1 MGWKSE
7 GSDMYTRGN
16 YTVNATPRFRLL
28 SDDQIDELHQATLE
42 LMRRT
47 GVQVEE
53 PAAIEVFARAGCWID
68 GRRVRFPAHLVE
80 WAIRAS
86 PSRVMLCDR
95 LGRPAVALQG
105 ERAYFGTGSDT
116 PNIVDPS
123 TGERRLV
130 KKDDVAA
137 TSRLLDALPHL
148 SFMMCSG
155 IASDVPAAV
164 SDLHHFQVMAANTVK
179 PIVFTAWSLENLKV
193 IVEMAELVAGGAGE
207 LERSPFCALYTEP
220 ISPLKLGPEAVQ
232 KLMYM
237 AEKGLP
243 TVFTPGLLT
252 GASGPVTIAG
262 GLVQGNAEML
272 AGFVLAQLIREGTPL
287 IYGGG
292 VLPIDMRTT
301 LMSYASPEFMM
312 GACALKDM
320 ARRYRL
326 PMFHFAGCSDAKTF
340 DQQASLEGALWVML
354 AALNGGN
361 LVHDMGYIDNG
372 LTTSYQQLV
381 VMDEVVGLVAR
392 FMEGIEVTEETMAL
406 EVIDQ
411 VGPGGQYLA
420 EEHTLRHFRRNW
432 FPTLLDRS
440 NYSAWCENG
449 KQSLGERAAAR
460 ARQLLETHKPTP
472 LPSKVSGRLADLV
485 ARAGQRSLPA

>member
-1 MGWKSE
+1 
-7 GSDMYTRGN
+7 MYIRGN
-16 YTVNATPRFRLL
+16 HTVNVTPQFRML
-28 SDDQIDELHQATLE
+28 SDDQITELHQATLE

-53 PAAIEVFARAGCWID
+53 PAAIELFARGGCWID

-80 WAIRAS
+80 WAIGVT

-95 LGRPAVALQG
+95 LGQPAVALEG

-116 PNIVDPS
+116 PNIIDPY
-123 TGERRLV
+123 TGERRPA
-130 KKDDVAA
+130 KKEDVAR
-137 TSRLLDALPHL
+137 TSRLVDALPHL

-155 IASDVPAAV
+155 IASDVPASL
-164 SDLHHFQVMAANTVK
+164 SDIHHFEAMAGNTVK
-179 PIVFTAWSLENLKV
+179 PIVFTAWSLENLKI
-193 IVEMAELVAGGAGE
+193 IVEMAERIAGGA
-207 LERSPFCALYTEP
+207 ERLQRNPFCALYTEP
-220 ISPLKLGPEAVQ
+220 ISPLKLGLEATQ

-252 GASGPVTIAG
+252 GANGPVTIAG

-272 AGFVLAQLIREGTPL
+272 AGFVLAELIREGTPL
-287 IYGGG
+287 VYGGG

-312 GACALKDM
+312 AACALKDM
-320 ARRYRL
+320 ARHYRL

-340 DQQASLEGALWVML
+340 DQQATLEGALWVML

-406 EVIDQ
+406 DVIDQ
-411 VGPGGQYLA
+411 VGPGGHFLS
-420 EEHTLRHFRRNW
+420 EEHTLKHFRRNW

-440 NYSAWCENG
+440 SYSTWSEG
-449 KQSLGERAAAR
+449 GMPSLGARAAAL
-460 ARQLLETHKPTP
+460 ARELLEKHKPTP
-472 LPSKVSGRLADLV
+472 LPVDVADRLAV
-485 ARAGQRSLPA
+485 IIARAGDRISSR

>member
-1 MGWKSE
+1 
-7 GSDMYTRGN
+7 MYTRSN
-16 YTVNATPRFRLL
+16 HTVNLSPRFRML
-28 SDDQIDELHQATLE
+28 SDDQIAELHQATLE

-53 PAAIEVFARAGCWID
+53 PKAIEIFARAGCWID

-80 WAIRAS
+80 RAIRAT
-86 PSRVMLCDR
+86 PSRVMLCNR
-95 LGRPAVALQG
+95 LGEPAVALQG

-116 PNIVDPS
+116 PNIIDAYS
-123 TGERRLV
+123 GERRLV
-130 KKDDVAA
+130 KKQDVAR
-137 TSRLLDALPHL
+137 TSLLLDALPHL

-155 IASDVPAAV
+155 IASDVPAST
-164 SDLHHFQVMAANTVK
+164 SDLHHFEAMAANTVK

-193 IVEMAELVAGGAGE
+193 IVEMAELVAGGAE
-207 LERSPFCALYTEP
+207 KLQRSPFCALYTEP
-220 ISPLKLGPEAVQ
+220 ISPLKLGPEATQ

-287 IYGGG
+287 VYGGG

-312 GACALKDM
+312 ATCALKDM
-320 ARRYRL
+320 ARHYRL

-340 DQQASLEGALWVML
+340 DQQASLEGALWIML

-392 FMEGIEVTEETMAL
+392 FMEGIEVSEETMAVD
-406 EVIDQ
+406 VIDQ
-411 VGPGGQYLA
+411 VGPAGNFLA
-420 EEHTLRHFRRNW
+420 EEHTLRHFRKNW

-440 NYSAWCENG
+440 NYTAWCENG
-449 KQSLGERAAAR
+449 KLTLGARAASR
-460 ARQLLETHKPTP
+460 AKELLETHKPAP
-472 LPSKVSGRLADLV
+472 LPAEVAARLAAIV
-485 ARAGQRSLPA
+485 ARAERRLVSS

>member
-1 MGWKSE
+1 
-7 GSDMYTRGN
+7 MYVRGN
-16 YTVNATPRFRLL
+16 HTVNVTPQFRML
-28 SDDQIDELHQATLE
+28 SDDQIAELHQATLE

-53 PAAIEVFARAGCWID
+53 RAATEVFARAGCWVD
-68 GRRVRFPAHLVE
+68 GHRVRFPAHLVE
-80 WAIRAS
+80 WAIRVA
-86 PSRVMLCDR
+86 PSRVMLCNR
-95 LGRPAVALQG
+95 EGQPAVALQG

-116 PNIVDPS
+116 PNIVDPY
-123 TGERRLV
+123 TGERRPV
-130 KKDDVAA
+130 KKEDVAK

-155 IASDVPAAV
+155 IASDVPSST
-164 SDLHHFQVMAANTVK
+164 SDIHHFEAMACNTTK
-179 PIVFTAWSLENLKV
+179 PIVFTAWSLDNVKA
-193 IVEMAELVAGGAGE
+193 IIEMAELIAGGAE
-207 LERSPFCALYTEP
+207 KLQRSPFCALYTEP
-220 ISPLKLGPEAVQ
+220 ISPLKLGPEATQ

-243 TVFTPGLLT
+243 VVFTPGVLT

-272 AGFVLAQLIREGTPL
+272 AGFVLAELVREGTPL

-292 VLPIDMRTT
+292 VLPIDMGST

-320 ARRYRL
+320 ARHYRL

-381 VMDEVVGLVAR
+381 VMDEVVGMVAR
-392 FMEGIEVTEETMAL
+392 FMEGIEITEETMAL
-406 EVIDQ
+406 DVIDH
-411 VGPGGQYLA
+411 VGPGGHFLA
-420 EEHTLRHFRRNW
+420 EEHTLKHFRRNW

-440 NYSAWCENG
+440 SYSTWSENG
-449 KQSLGERAAAR
+449 KPSLGDRAAAR
-460 ARQLLETHKPTP
+460 ARELLETHEPTP
-472 LPSKVSGRLADLV
+472 LPDEVIQGLAAIT
-485 ARAGQRSLPA
+485 ARVER

>member
-1 MGWKSE
+1 
-7 GSDMYTRGN
+7 
-16 YTVNATPRFRLL
+16 
-28 SDDQIDELHQATLE
+28 
-42 LMRRT
+42 
-47 GVQVEE
+47 
-53 PAAIEVFARAGCWID
+53 
-68 GRRVRFPAHLVE
+68 
-80 WAIRAS
+80 
-86 PSRVMLCDR
+86 
-95 LGRPAVALQG
+95 
-105 ERAYFGTGSDT
+105 
-116 PNIVDPS
+116 
-123 TGERRLV
+123 
-130 KKDDVAA
+130 
-137 TSRLLDALPHL
+137 
-148 SFMMCSG
+148 
-155 IASDVPAAV
+155 
-164 SDLHHFQVMAANTVK
+164 
-179 PIVFTAWSLENLKV
+179 
-193 IVEMAELVAGGAGE
+193 
-207 LERSPFCALYTEP
+207 
-220 ISPLKLGPEAVQ
+220 
-232 KLMYM
+232 MYM
-237 AEKGLP
+237 AGKGLP

-320 ARRYRL
+320 ARHYRL

>member
-1 MGWKSE
+1 
-7 GSDMYTRGN
+7 MYVRGN
-16 YTVNATPRFRLL
+16 YAVNVTPRFRML
-28 SDDQIDELHQATLE
+28 SDDQIVELHQATLE

-53 PAAIEVFARAGCWID
+53 PTAIEVFARAGCWVD

-80 WAIRAS
+80 WAIGVAPR
-86 PSRVMLCDR
+86 RVMLCDR

-116 PNIVDPS
+116 PNIIDPY
-123 TGERRLV
+123 TGERRRV
-130 KKDDVAA
+130 KKEDVAR

-155 IASDVPAAV
+155 IASDVPAST
-164 SDLHHFQVMAANTVK
+164 SDIHHFEAMACNTVK
-179 PIVFTAWSLENLKV
+179 PIVFTAWSLKNLKD
-193 IVEMAELVAGGAGE
+193 IIEMAELIAGGAE
-207 LERSPFCALYTEP
+207 KLQRNPFCALYTEP
-220 ISPLKLGPEAVQ
+220 ISPLKLGPEATQ
-232 KLMYM
+232 KLVYM

-243 TVFTPGLLT
+243 TVFTPAVLT

-272 AGFVLAQLIREGTPL
+272 AGFVLAELIREGAPL

-292 VLPIDMRTT
+292 VLPIDMGTT

-312 GACALKDM
+312 GVCGLKDM
-320 ARRYRL
+320 ARHYQL

-354 AALNGGN
+354 AALSGGN

-381 VMDEVVGLVAR
+381 VMDEVVGMVAR
-392 FMEGIEVTEETMAL
+392 FMEGIEITEETMAL
-406 EVIDQ
+406 DVIDQ
-411 VGPGGQYLA
+411 VGPGGHFLG
-420 EEHTLRHFRRNW
+420 EEHTLKHFRKNW

-440 NYSAWCENG
+440 TYSAWCENG
-449 KQSLGERAAAR
+449 KASLGDRAAAR
-460 ARQLLETHKPTP
+460 AKKLLETHQPTP
-472 LPSKVSGRLADLV
+472 LSDEVIKRLAAII
-485 ARAGQRSLPA
+485 ARAET

>member
-1 MGWKSE
+1 
-7 GSDMYTRGN
+7 MYIRSN
-16 YTVNATPRFRLL
+16 HTVNVTPRFRIL
-28 SDDQIDELHQATLE
+28 SDDQIAELHQATLE

-47 GVQVEE
+47 GVQVED
-53 PAAIEVFARAGCWID
+53 PAPIEVFARAGCWID
-68 GRRVRFPAHLVE
+68 GRRVRFPSHLVD
-80 WAIRAS
+80 WAIGVA

-95 LGRPAVALQG
+95 LGQPAVALQG

-116 PNIVDPS
+116 PNIVDPY
-123 TGERRLV
+123 TGERRPV
-130 KKDDVAA
+130 NKEDVAK
-137 TSRLLDALPHL
+137 TSRLVDVLPHL

-155 IASDVPAAV
+155 IASDVPASI
-164 SDLHHFQVMAANTVK
+164 SDIHHFEAMAGNTTK
-179 PIVFTAWSLENLKV
+179 PIVFTAWNLDNLKV
-193 IVEMAELVAGGAGE
+193 IIEMAELIAGGAE
-207 LERSPFCALYTEP
+207 KLQRNPFCALYTEP
-220 ISPLKLGPEAVQ
+220 ISPLKLGPEATQ

-272 AGFVLAQLIREGTPL
+272 AGFVLAELIREGTPL

-320 ARRYRL
+320 ARHYRL

-411 VGPGGQYLA
+411 VGPGGNFLA
-420 EEHTLRHFRRNW
+420 EEHTLKHFRRNW
-432 FPTLLDRS
+432 FPALLDRS
-440 NYSAWCENG
+440 NYATWSENG
-449 KQSLGERAAAR
+449 KLSLGAR
-460 ARQLLETHKPTP
+460 AEVRARELLETHKPTP
-472 LPSKVSGRLADLV
+472 LPTEVADRLATII
-485 ARAGQRSLPA
+485 ARAEERIIPS

>member
-1 MGWKSE
+1 
-7 GSDMYTRGN
+7 MYIRSN
-16 YTVNATPRFRLL
+16 HTVNVTPRFRML
-28 SDDQIDELHQATLE
+28 SDDQISELHQATLE

-80 WAIRAS
+80 RTIEVT

-116 PNIVDPS
+116 PNIVDPYS
-123 TGERRLV
+123 GERRPV
-130 KKDDVAA
+130 KKEDVAR

-155 IASDVPAAV
+155 IASDVAASI
-164 SDLHHFQVMAANTVK
+164 SDIHHFEAMAGNTVK

-193 IVEMAELVAGGAGE
+193 IIEMAEHIAGGAE
-207 LERSPFCALYTEP
+207 KLQRNPFCALYTEP
-220 ISPLKLGPEAVQ
+220 ISPLKLGPEATQ

-237 AEKGLP
+237 AGKGLP

-252 GASGPVTIAG
+252 GANGPVTIAG

-320 ARRYRL
+320 ARHYRL
-326 PMFHFAGCSDAKTF
+326 PMFHFAGCSDAKSF

-411 VGPGGQYLA
+411 VGPGGNFLA
-420 EEHTLRHFRRNW
+420 EEHTLKHFRKNW
-432 FPTLLDRS
+432 FPALLDRS

-449 KQSLGERAAAR
+449 RLSLGDRAAAR
-460 ARQLLETHKPTP
+460 ARELLETHRPTP
-472 LPSKVSGRLADLV
+472 LPTEVVDRLAAII
-485 ARAGQRSLPA
+485 ARAEGRAASS

>member
-1 MGWKSE
+1 
-7 GSDMYTRGN
+7 
-16 YTVNATPRFRLL
+16 
-28 SDDQIDELHQATLE
+28 
-42 LMRRT
+42 
-47 GVQVEE
+47 
-53 PAAIEVFARAGCWID
+53 
-68 GRRVRFPAHLVE
+68 
-80 WAIRAS
+80 
-86 PSRVMLCDR
+86 
-95 LGRPAVALQG
+95 
-105 ERAYFGTGSDT
+105 
-116 PNIVDPS
+116 
-123 TGERRLV
+123 
-130 KKDDVAA
+130 
-137 TSRLLDALPHL
+137 
-148 SFMMCSG
+148 
-155 IASDVPAAV
+155 
-164 SDLHHFQVMAANTVK
+164 
-179 PIVFTAWSLENLKV
+179 
-193 IVEMAELVAGGAGE
+193 
-207 LERSPFCALYTEP
+207 
-220 ISPLKLGPEAVQ
+220 
-232 KLMYM
+232 
-237 AEKGLP
+237 
-243 TVFTPGLLT
+243 
-252 GASGPVTIAG
+252 
-262 GLVQGNAEML
+262 
-272 AGFVLAQLIREGTPL
+272 
-287 IYGGG
+287 
-292 VLPIDMRTT
+292 
-301 LMSYASPEFMM
+301 
-312 GACALKDM
+312 
-320 ARRYRL
+320 
-326 PMFHFAGCSDAKTF
+326 MFHFAGCSDAKTF

>member
-1 MGWKSE
+1 
-7 GSDMYTRGN
+7 MYIRGN
-16 YTVNATPRFRLL
+16 HTVNVTPQFRML
-28 SDDQIDELHQATLE
+28 SDDQIAELHQATLE
-42 LMRRT
+42 IMRRT

-53 PAAIEVFARAGCWID
+53 PAAIEAFGRAGCWVD
-68 GRRVRFPAHLVE
+68 GQRVRFPAHLVE
-80 WAIRAS
+80 WAVEVA
-86 PSRVMLCDR
+86 PSRVMLCSR
-95 LGRPAVALQG
+95 SGQPAVALQG

-116 PNIVDPS
+116 PNIVDPR
-123 TGERRLV
+123 TGERRPV
-130 KKDDVAA
+130 KKEDVAT

-155 IASDVPAAV
+155 IASDVPAST
-164 SDLHHFQVMAANTVK
+164 SDIHHFEAMACNTVK
-179 PIVFTAWSLENLKV
+179 PIVFTAWSLKNLKT
-193 IVEMAELVAGGAGE
+193 IIEMAELIAGSAE
-207 LERSPFCALYTEP
+207 KLQCSPFCALYTEP
-220 ISPLKLGPEAVQ
+220 ISPLKLGPESTQ

-243 TVFTPGLLT
+243 TVFTPGVLT

-272 AGFVLAQLIREGTPL
+272 AGFVLAQLVREGTPL
-287 IYGGG
+287 VYGGG
-292 VLPIDMRTT
+292 VLPIDMGST

-320 ARRYRL
+320 ARHYEL

-354 AALNGGN
+354 AALSGGN

-381 VMDEVVGLVAR
+381 TMDEVVGMVAR
-392 FMEGIEVTEETMAL
+392 FMEGIEVSEETMAL
-406 EVIDQ
+406 DVIDQ
-411 VGPGGQYLA
+411 VGPGGHFMA
-420 EEHTLRHFRRNW
+420 EEHTLKHFRRNW

-440 NYSAWCENG
+440 TYSTWCENG
-449 KQSLGERAAAR
+449 KASLGDRAAAR
-460 ARQLLETHKPTP
+460 ARELIDTHRPTP
-472 LPSKVSGRLADLV
+472 LSDEVKKSLAAVV
-485 ARAGQRSLPA
+485 ARAEK

>member
-1 MGWKSE
+1 
-7 GSDMYTRGN
+7 MYTRSN
-16 YTVNATPRFRLL
+16 HTVNVTPRFRML
-28 SDDQIDELHQATLE
+28 SDDQIAELHQATLE

-80 WAIRAS
+80 WAIRVA

-116 PNIVDPS
+116 PNIIDPY
-123 TGERRLV
+123 TGERRPV
-130 KKDDVAA
+130 KREDVAR
-137 TSRLLDALPHL
+137 TSRLVDALPHL

-155 IASDVPAAV
+155 IASDVPAAN
-164 SDLHHFQVMAANTVK
+164 SDIHHFEAMAANTVK
-179 PIVFTAWSLENLKV
+179 PIVFTAWSLDNLKV
-193 IVEMAELVAGGAGE
+193 IIEMAELITGGAE
-207 LERSPFCALYTEP
+207 KLQRDPFCALYTEP
-220 ISPLKLGPEAVQ
+220 ISPLKLGPEATQ

-237 AEKGLP
+237 AGKGLP

-320 ARRYRL
+320 ARHYRL

-392 FMEGIEVTEETMAL
+392 FMEGIEVSEETMAL

-411 VGPGGQYLA
+411 VGPGGHYLS
-420 EEHTLRHFRRNW
+420 EEHTLKHFRRNW

-449 KQSLGERAAAR
+449 KLTLGAR
-460 ARQLLETHKPTP
+460 AETRARELLETHMPTP
-472 LPSKVSGRLADLV
+472 LPAEVADRLAALI
-485 ARAGQRSLPA
+485 ARAQKRIIAT

>member
-1 MGWKSE
+1 VH
-7 GSDMYTRGN
+7 TRGN
-16 YTVNATPRFRLL
+16 YTVNVTPRFRML
-28 SDDQIDELHQATLE
+28 SDDQIAELHQGTLE

-53 PAAIEVFARAGCWID
+53 PSALEVFARAGCWID
-68 GRRVRFPAHLVE
+68 GRRVRFPGRLVE
-80 WAIRAS
+80 WAIRAA

-116 PNIVDPS
+116 PNIVDPY
-123 TGERRLV
+123 TGERRPV
-130 KKDDVAA
+130 KKEDVAK

-155 IASDVPAAV
+155 IASDVPASI
-164 SDLHHFQVMAANTVK
+164 SDIHHFEAMAANTVK
-179 PIVFTAWSLENLKV
+179 PIVFTAWSLENLKA
-193 IVEMAELVAGGAGE
+193 IVEMAELIAGGAE
-207 LERSPFCALYTEP
+207 KLERNPFCALYTEP
-220 ISPLKLGPEAVQ
+220 ISPLKLGPEATQ

-237 AEKGLP
+237 AQKGLP

-252 GASGPVTIAG
+252 GATGPVTIAG

-272 AGFVLAQLIREGTPL
+272 AGFVLAQLVREGAPL
-287 IYGGG
+287 VYGGG
-292 VLPIDMRTT
+292 VLPIDMRTG

-320 ARRYRL
+320 ARHYQL

-392 FMEGIEVTEETMAL
+392 FMGGIEVSEETMAL

-411 VGPGGQYLA
+411 VGPGGNFLA
-420 EEHTLRHFRRNW
+420 EEHTLKHFRENW
-432 FPTLLDRS
+432 FPSLLDRS

-449 KQSLGERAAAR
+449 KLSLGDRAAAR
-460 ARQLLETHKPTP
+460 ARELLETHKPTP
-472 LPSKVSGRLADLV
+472 LPAELADRLATII
-485 ARAGQRSLPA
+485 ARAEELIGQQ

>member
-1 MGWKSE
+1 L
-7 GSDMYTRGN
+7 YVRGN
-16 YTVNATPRFRLL
+16 YTVNVTPRFRML
-28 SDDQIDELHQATLE
+28 SDDQIAELHQATLE

-80 WAIRAS
+80 WAIGTA

-95 LGRPAVALQG
+95 LGQPAVALQG

-116 PNIVDPS
+116 PNIIDPY
-123 TGERRLV
+123 TGERRPV
-130 KKDDVAA
+130 KKEDVAK

-155 IASDVPAAV
+155 IASDVPTST
-164 SDLHHFQVMAANTVK
+164 SDIHHFEAMACNTVK
-179 PIVFTAWSLENLKV
+179 PIVFTAWSLKNLKD
-193 IVEMAELVAGGAGE
+193 IIEMAELIAGGDE
-207 LERSPFCALYTEP
+207 KLQRNPFCALYTEP
-220 ISPLKLGPEAVQ
+220 ISPLKLGPEGAQ

-272 AGFVLAQLIREGTPL
+272 AGFVLAELIREGTPL

-312 GACALKDM
+312 GVCALKDI
-320 ARRYRL
+320 ARHYRL

-354 AALNGGN
+354 GALNGGN

-411 VGPGGQYLA
+411 VGPGGHFLG
-420 EEHTLRHFRRNW
+420 EEHTLKHFRRNW

-440 NYSAWCENG
+440 SYSTWCENG
-449 KQSLGERAAAR
+449 KPSLGDRAAAR
-460 ARQLLETHKPTP
+460 ARELLETHTTTP
-472 LPSKVSGRLADLV
+472 LPAEVIDRLAAII
-485 ARAGQRSLPA
+485 ARAEKRIISS